1 MSKKASPTIIGV
13 FTLAGLILA
22 GAAVVL
28 FGAGRLL
35 KDSHEVMLYFEKSAN
50 GLQVGSDVRFGGVR
64 VGRVKSINVLIDLEE
79 NRKVIPVVVELGA
92 KELQLIS
99 TQEGGG
105 IDFSTREGVAA
116 AVSKG
121 LRAGMKQQ
129 SLLTGQLYV
138 EFDIVPGTPG
148 FIYGNPATQEMPV
161 VPTMG
166 TEIDELIAGVADGLR
181 KFNALDLENVFA
193 ELRDVL
199 TSAKNQI
206 AALNIKE
213 INDNII
219 AITGDVRKVAQSEKL
234 TSAVANLDTALKEI
248 DLLAKKAN
256 AGIDP
261 MLADLKAVMTRTD
274 ESLAK
279 IQETADEISQLSN
292 PRSPLFLRMQNLL
305 QETERASLAIKELS
319 NDLKRDPKALISGK
333 AAPK

>member
-1 MSKKASPTIIGV
+1 MSKKASPTVIGI

-28 FGAGRLL
+28 FGAGKFF
-35 KDSHEVMLYFEKSAN
+35 KDTREVMLYFEKSAN

-64 VGRVKSINVLIDLEE
+64 IGSVKSINVLIDLEE
-79 NRKVIPVVVELGA
+79 NRKVIPVVVELAA
-92 KELQLIS
+92 KQLKLIS
-99 TQEGGG
+99 THQGGG
-105 IDFSTREGVAA
+105 IDFSSREGVAE

-129 SLLTGQLYV
+129 SLLTGQLYI

-148 FIYGNPATQEMPV
+148 FIYGNPATQEIPV
-161 VPTMG
+161 VPTIG

-181 KFNALDLENVFA
+181 KFNALDIETVFS

-219 AITGDVRKVAQSEKL
+219 AITGDVRKVSHGDHL
-234 TSAVANLDTALKEI
+234 NSAVANLDTALREI

-256 AGIDP
+256 AGFDP
-261 MLADLKAVMTRTD
+261 LLVDIKAVMSRTD

-279 IQETADEISQLSN
+279 IQQAADEISQLSN